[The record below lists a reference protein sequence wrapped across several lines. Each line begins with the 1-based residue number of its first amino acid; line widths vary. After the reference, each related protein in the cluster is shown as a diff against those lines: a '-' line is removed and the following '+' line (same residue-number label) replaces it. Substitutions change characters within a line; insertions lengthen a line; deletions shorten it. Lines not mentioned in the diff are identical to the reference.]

1 MIFLCGKATHTKS
14 PKNTKLL
21 FWLKSAIFDQNYQK
35 LVENVGI
42 GALVV
47 VQKTLGRQKW
57 GNANPLEAAAP
68 FFSLQK
74 NKNKKN
80 QKKWRCRLEG
90 VCVSTFLFPQS
101 FLHNHEGTNTYVF
114 PYFLIIL
121 PKNCRF

>member
-80 QKKWRCRLEG
+80 QKKVERPPRG
-90 VCVSTFLFPQS
+90 VCISTFLFNKRYLQKK
-101 FLHNHEGTNTYVF
+101 EETNTKE
-114 PYFLIIL
+114 L
-121 PKNCRF
+121 N